1 MSGGVASSNFS
12 QIIPGTFVSD
22 HEEPRKPLM
31 TGCKMDKLVMI
42 EIFQNLNFKLLLVIR
57 RALLI
62 AQDLSQTREVFHGL
76 AIQTLTTAINDTK
89 SIVSSQMIR
98 GVSGHSI

>member
-1 MSGGVASSNFS
+1 MASSNFS

-89 SIVSSQMIR
+89 SFVSSQMIR

>member
-89 SIVSSQMIR
+89 SFVSSQMIR

>member
-1 MSGGVASSNFS
+1 MASSNFS
-12 QIIPGTFVSD
+12 QITLGTFVSD
-22 HEEPRKPLM
+22 QEEPRKPIM
-31 TGCKMDKLVMI
+31 TCCKMDKLVMI

-62 AQDLSQTREVFHGL
+62 AQDLSQTREVFHSL
-76 AIQTLTTAINDTK
+76 AIQTFTTTINDTK
-89 SIVSSQMIR
+89 SFVSSQMIR